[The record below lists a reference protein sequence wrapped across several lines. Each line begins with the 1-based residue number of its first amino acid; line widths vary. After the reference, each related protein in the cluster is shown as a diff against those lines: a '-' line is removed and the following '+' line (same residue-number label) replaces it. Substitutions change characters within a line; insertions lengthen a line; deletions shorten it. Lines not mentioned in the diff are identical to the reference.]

1 MTRTS
6 NLFASLTLGLA
17 LLGGV
22 ATAHAAP
29 QTLLFEGSLRSVG
42 GSPAADGAYDLT
54 VSLYADATT
63 KEPLWSEALVG
74 VQVKGGAVAIALGT
88 TKAIDDAALTSAAWL
103 GVRVGAEPELPRVA
117 LHATAFAR
125 RSNVASVA
133 ADLQC
138 SGCVGS
144 NELAFD
150 GDLDLGGHSVKA
162 KNGVYS
168 GDLSAKSLTAQ
179 AVTAQT
185 VTGQSF
191 IGDGS
196 KLTGIG
202 KVSGTCKTGE
212 AVIGVGADGVLQC
225 KAMGV
230 AGGKLGDLTG
240 GLLTNEFKT
249 VAKPNSLPLPIPDNS
264 GAEAAALANI
274 LETGAVQSITVI
286 VEVQNSDLSK
296 VRMVLLPPEDKV
308 KGMTL
313 CDPCGGLNEKSFVGV
328 YPTQNKPKEGDL
340 AAYVGKSAKGL
351 WTLKVLDTGFC
362 VPQLPGNKALCN
374 LDNGTDGTVTNFEVQ
389 VTVLSQGAVNVPGT
403 LYATGS
409 FVMPTD
415 PAQLPGCSI
424 ATKGMTF
431 SDTKKARLVTCD
443 GADWRTVAFQPAC
456 GNAIKSGEE
465 ECDDGNQD
473 NTDACTDKCKIAVCG
488 DGHVQGGKEVCDDG
502 NTQNGDVCAG
512 DCSKITGKMCS
523 NGSGTDCNPAGQT
536 LVGTS
541 AFVDQ
546 TLPADWVQ
554 CMGFINTAGND
565 VGPNAMDNCLKST
578 KLRLRIWD
586 QTDKLRV
593 DVWMSGVGNHASW
606 WNGGQYYGG
615 GNLNMI
621 LCEQDMWPCNNTA
634 PFYGSSNGTC
644 GGGCGGYPAGQCLSN
659 GNGGQVTVNPGGN
672 GADELTKGPCYGG
685 TNYTTYKIAVYKQ
698 P

>member
-1 MTRTS
+1 MARTS
-6 NLFASLTLGLA
+6 NRFASFVFGLA
-17 LLGGV
+17 LLGWV
-22 ATAHAAP
+22 TAASATP

-54 VSLYADATT
+54 VALYADAST
-63 KEPLWSEALVG
+63 KDPLWSEALVG
-74 VQVKGGAVAIALGT
+74 VQVKGGAVAITLGA
-88 TKAIDDAALTSAAWL
+88 TKAIDAASLSSAAWL

-117 LHATAFAR
+117 LHATPFAR
-125 RSNVASVA
+125 RADAATVA

-138 SGCVGS
+138 SGCVS
-144 NELAFD
+144 SAELTFD

-162 KNGVYS
+162 KNGVFS
-168 GDLSAKSLTAQ
+168 GDVSAKSLTSQ
-179 AVTAQT
+179 AITAQT

-191 IGDGS
+191 VGDGS
-196 KLTGIG
+196 KLTGIA
-202 KVSGTCKTGE
+202 KVSGACKSGE
-212 AVIGVGADGVLQC
+212 AVVGVGADGALQC

-249 VAKPNSLPLPIPDNS
+249 VTKPNNLPLAIPDNS
-264 GAEAAALANI
+264 GAEAAALANVI
-274 LETGAVQSITVI
+274 EAGAVQSISVV

-313 CDPCGGLNEKSFVGV
+313 CDPCGGLNEKAFVAV
-328 YPTQNKPKEGDL
+328 FPTQNKLKEGDL
-340 AAYVGKSAKGL
+340 GAYVGKSAKGL

-374 LDNGTDGTVTNFEVQ
+374 LDNGTDGVMSSFEVQ

-409 FVMPTD
+409 FVLPTD
-415 PAQLPGCSI
+415 PGQLPACSL

-443 GADWRTVAFQPAC
+443 GADWRTLAFQPAC
-456 GNAIKSGEE
+456 GNSIKSGEE
-465 ECDDGNQD
+465 ECDDGNMD
-473 NTDACTDKCKIAVCG
+473 NTDACTNKCKNAVCG
-488 DGHVQGGKEVCDDG
+488 DGFVQAGTEICDDG

-512 DCSKITGKMCS
+512 DCSKIIGKMCS

-541 AFVDQ
+541 NFVDQ
-546 TLPADWVQ
+546 TVPADWVQ

-578 KLRLRIWD
+578 KMRLRIWD
-586 QTDKLRV
+586 QNNTLRV
-593 DVWMSGVGNHASW
+593 DVWMSGVANHATW
-606 WNGGQYYGG
+606 WSGGQYYGNG
-615 GNLNMI
+615 ALNFI
-621 LCEQDMWPCNNTA
+621 VCEAEMWPCSNSSG
-634 PFYGSSNGTC
+634 FYGSNNGIC
-644 GGGCGGYPAGQCLSN
+644 GGGCGGFPAGQCLSN

-685 TNYTTYKIAVYKQ
+685 TNYTNYKIAVYKQ